1 MREPFYADSL
11 TTLYHGDCLDVMAE
25 LAPASFDA
33 VICDP
38 PYGTTACA
46 WDSVIPFAP
55 MWAALRRLVKPRAAI
70 ALFGQEPFS
79 SALRASNFEIYKYDW
94 VWVKTR
100 SSDFLNNKNRPREIH
115 ELISVFSNGTTA
127 NGSPNRMTYH
137 PQGLVKVDR
146 RWHRPKKY
154 ESEHRIS
161 RPSHALDRVIEF
173 TNYPETILYFAN
185 PNQGTLHP
193 TQKPLALMEYLV
205 RTYTNE
211 GDRVLDFTAGSGTT
225 LRACKNLRRSSV
237 GIEQDRHYCDVTVKR
252 LAPTFEAAIVDNGA
266 PLDALPLFAQEV
278 AE

>member
-11 TTLYHGDCLDVMAE
+11 TTLYHGDCLEVMAGLE
-25 LAPASFDA
+25 PQSFDA

-55 MWAALRRLVKPRAAI
+55 MWAAIRRLVKSSAAI
-70 ALFGQEPFS
+70 VLFGQEPFS
-79 SALRASNFEIYKYDW
+79 SFLRVSNIEWFKYDW
-94 VWVKTR
+94 IWSKSR
-100 SSDFLNNKNRPREIH
+100 PSGFLDANRKPLNDHEIV
-115 ELISVFSNGTTA
+115 SVFYELQ
-127 NGSPNRMTYH
+127 PIYH
-137 PQGLVKVDR
+137 PQMWKGKPN
-146 RWHRPKKY
+146 HIA
-154 ESEHRIS
+154 EGRIS
-161 RPSHALDRVIEF
+161 GARKASQYGSYNNLPRFKTDDK
-173 TNYPETILYFAN
+173 YPRKTLYFDSLDPAAM
-185 PNQGTLHP
+185 LHP
-193 TQKPLALMEYLV
+193 TQKPLDLLEYLV

-225 LRACKNLRRSSV
+225 LRACRNLRRSSV

-252 LAPTFEAAIVDNGA
+252 LAPTFEEAIVDNGA